1 MDWPVNSEI
10 LLAKNEN
17 MTFKHLNTK
26 LDYDDLLAETTD
38 SGRLYTTPSGV
49 KYPSITTVL
58 SILSED
64 GIRKWRARV
73 GEEEANK
80 ISTRAANRGT
90 AVHSIIERY
99 LDNEENY
106 ADGFMPNII
115 QNFTDIKSVL
125 DENLDNIRAQEVPL
139 YSDHLRLAGRVDCVA
154 EFNGVLSIVDFK
166 TSRKLKKKEWITGY
180 FAQEAAYAIM
190 WEERTGEPITQLVTL
205 ITVDDEQPQVFIEH
219 RDNWTELL
227 LKTRDEYE
235 TRKIFGR

>member
-115 QNFTDIKSVL
+115 QNFTDLKSVL